1 MTLNYICVLLFMPFL
16 CFMVGLYY
24 IINFYQQNIA
34 LSLIQCCTSNL
45 IVKIIFFVP
54 RIAIILITYYITIWV
69 GLIAGILVIPFALIP
84 GIIINTRIYLKIMK
98 YWSRKSRRPNAL
110 FVQWDEKQENV
121 LEP

>member
-1 MTLNYICVLLFMPFL
+1 
-16 CFMVGLYY
+16 MVGLYY